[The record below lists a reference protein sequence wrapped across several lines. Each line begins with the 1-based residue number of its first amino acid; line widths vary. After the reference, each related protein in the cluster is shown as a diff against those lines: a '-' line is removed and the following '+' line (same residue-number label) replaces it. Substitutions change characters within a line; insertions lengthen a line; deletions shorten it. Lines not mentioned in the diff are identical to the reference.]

1 MQLDSSLK
9 QMDVESL
16 DGSSA
21 LARQIPLWF
30 VSVHFT
36 PKSYFQSFFFFK
48 KKKNLMLFF
57 KAAVT

>member
-1 MQLDSSLK
+1 
-9 QMDVESL
+9 MDVESL

-36 PKSYFQSFFFFK
+36 PKSHFQSFFFFK
-48 KKKNLMLFF
+48 HLMLFF

>member
-16 DGSSA
+16 GGSSA

-36 PKSYFQSFFFFK
+36 PKSHFQSFFFFFK
-48 KKKNLMLFF
+48 HLMLFF

>member
-48 KKKNLMLFF
+48 HLMLFL
-57 KAAVT
+57 KLL

>member
-16 DGSSA
+16 GGSSA

-48 KKKNLMLFF
+48 HLMLFL
-57 KAAVT
+57 KLL

>member
-36 PKSYFQSFFFFK
+36 PKSYFQSFFFFFFK
-48 KKKNLMLFF
+48 HLMLFF